1 MAEPR
6 KPRGHTLIEVM
17 LVMAVLAIVVAVGQ
31 PMLGSS
37 LQHAALRASVDE
49 TVTAIQFAQ
58 SNAVNRGEDHRV
70 TFDKDADTVTL
81 TRSTADSA
89 GTASIRNGGV
99 VQLGKTSVESTT
111 WVPVPHPLK
120 RGAAYILDFRKEA
133 RFRGA
138 DITAVAFGTKT
149 QLTYDSRGVPEDG
162 GTVRL
167 SLGDNEELG
176 GKVRGGAVRWFFFPD
191 TNVRA
196 GEKMIVRAGR
206 LL

>member
-1 MAEPR
+1 MAER
-6 KPRGHTLIEVM
+6 RSPRGYSLIEVVLLM
-17 LVMAVLAIVVAVGQ
+17 AVMAVVVAVGQ

-37 LQHAALRASVDE
+37 LRHAALWASVEE

-70 TFDKDADTVTL
+70 TFDEDLDKVTL
-81 TRSTADSA
+81 TRSSADSA
-89 GTASIRNGGV
+89 QAASIRNGGLA
-99 VQLGKTSVESTT
+99 QLGKSSVESTT
-111 WVPVPHPLK
+111 YGPVPHPVK

-138 DITAVAFGTKT
+138 DITDVAFGTKT

-167 SLGDNEELG
+167 SLGGRGVILTIDAVTGRVTLEETTG
-176 GKVRGGAVRWFFFPD
+176 M
-191 TNVRA
+191 
-196 GEKMIVRAGR
+196 EIVVE
-206 LL
+206 

>member
-6 KPRGHTLIEVM
+6 SPRGHTLIEVVLIM
-17 LVMAVLAIVVAVGQ
+17 AVMAVLVAVGQ

-58 SNAVNRGEDHRV
+58 SSAVNRGEDHRV
-70 TFDKDADTVTL
+70 TFDQDADRVTL
-81 TRSTADSA
+81 TRSSADSA
-89 GTASIRNGGV
+89 QTASIRNGLV
-99 VQLGKTSVESTT
+99 ATLGKTSVESTT
-111 WVPVPHPLK
+111 FVPVPHPLK

-133 RFRGA
+133 RFRFA
-138 DITAVAFGTKT
+138 DITEVAFGTKT

-167 SLGDNEELG
+167 SLGG
-176 GKVRGGAVRWFFFPD
+176 RGVVLTVDAV
-191 TNVRA
+191 T
-196 GEKMIVRAGR
+196 GR
-206 LL
+206 VTFEDATGTEMVIE